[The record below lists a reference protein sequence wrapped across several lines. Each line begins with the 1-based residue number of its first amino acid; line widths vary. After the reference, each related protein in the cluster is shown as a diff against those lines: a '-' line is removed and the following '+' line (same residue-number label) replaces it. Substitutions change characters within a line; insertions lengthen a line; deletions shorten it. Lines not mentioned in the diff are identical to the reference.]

1 MREAEAQRAS
11 ELAPSLSLTSSIL
24 GFSALA
30 NFDFAAARAAFEK
43 AAALN
48 PGDPL
53 PHLGLGLTS
62 IRSGELENGRREMAI
77 AVALDPESSVARSYL
92 GKTYATLG
100 LYEPTVRGA
109 RSGNGRSP
117 RRPTPKI
124 RPPRSTGRSRSARS
138 IGRSKRWKIFRNR
151 LS

>member
-1 MREAEAQRAS
+1 
-11 ELAPSLSLTSSIL
+11 
-24 GFSALA
+24 
-30 NFDFAAARAAFEK
+30 ARAAFER

-62 IRSGELENGRREMAI
+62 IRSGKLEDGRREMAI

-100 LYEPTVRGA
+100 LYETSLREGAFREWALAEAADPKDPTAPLYRA
-109 RSGNGRSP
+109 FAERALN
-117 RRPTPKI
+117 RPVDAL
-124 RPPRSTGRSRSARS
+124 RDVENS
-138 IGRSKRWKIFRNR
+138 IA
-151 LS
+151 LH